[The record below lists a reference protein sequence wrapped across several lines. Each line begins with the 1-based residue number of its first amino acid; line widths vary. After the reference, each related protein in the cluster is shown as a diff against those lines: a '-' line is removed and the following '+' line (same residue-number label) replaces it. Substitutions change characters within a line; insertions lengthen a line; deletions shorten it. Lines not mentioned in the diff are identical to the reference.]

1 MMIGIKQKNVCVDR
15 LYKLG
20 ITYNQT
26 KRKHPQMCDKNKNI
40 VGLSNLQFFVINDI
54 FAQIL
59 TNRTFQII
67 RNKGGFFQ
75 WGTFY
80 LLIANFFAT

>member
-1 MMIGIKQKNVCVDR
+1 MIGIKQKNVCVDR

-26 KRKHPQMCDKNKNI
+26 KRKQPQMCDKNKNI

-54 FAQIL
+54 FAQI
-59 TNRTFQII
+59 
-67 RNKGGFFQ
+67 
-75 WGTFY
+75 
-80 LLIANFFAT
+80 